1 MCQSLLFNKV
11 AELRQL
17 IIKNETPVE
26 VFSCEFCD
34 AFKSTCFYTIP
45 HVAVSE
51 MTIPSRCAETC

>member
-11 AELRQL
+11 ADLRQL

-34 AFKSTCFYTIP
+34 AFKNTSFYRTP
-45 HVAVSE
+45 QVVASE
-51 MTIPSRCAETC
+51 MKISSRCAETS